1 MAKATR
7 LVRPRTV
14 TADGEGLA
22 SHAGLVWLGEVADR
36 TGLTAGL
43 SAAMAE
49 RPRRRHDPGVT
60 LAQMALALADGATCV
75 SDLAVL
81 RDQPGL
87 FGPVASHATAWRTI
101 AGLAPGEYRRLA
113 GARAQARAAAWAGG
127 AGPAGDE
134 VVIDLDATLVTT
146 KADKQDAAATYKRS
160 YGHHPLLAM
169 CAETSEVLSIMLRPG
184 NAGSNT
190 AADHVT
196 VLGAAVAQLPEAWSA
211 GHQAGDDPVEALRSV
226 LVRADAAG
234 ASHWFAEECRDRN
247 IGYSLGSYID
257 HRVRDALLLV
267 QEEDWEPAVEPG
279 GRRRPGAEV
288 TDLTGLVNLD
298 AWPDRTRLV
307 VRRERPHPG
316 AQLSL
321 FDTIEGFRH
330 TAFITDTTGS
340 DIAALEL
347 RHRQRARAEQVIRDA
362 KACGL
367 ANLPF
372 SSRADND
379 AWCQLV
385 ACANDLL
392 AWAQRS
398 TLDGPL
404 RRATPNT
411 IRYRLLHIAART
423 TPAGRR
429 LRLDA
434 TWPWADKLHA
444 AIERAR
450 TRLRPLTVPLRPAI
464 HPGL

>member
-1 MAKATR
+1 M
-7 LVRPRTV
+7 V
-14 TADGEGLA
+14 
-22 SHAGLVWLGEVADR
+22 
-36 TGLTAGL
+36 
-43 SAAMAE
+43 
-49 RPRRRHDPGVT
+49 
-60 LAQMALALADGATCV
+60 LALADGATCV

-81 RDQPGL
+81 RDQPGV
-87 FGPVASHATAWRTI
+87 FGPVASHPTAWRTI
-101 AGLAPGEYRRLA
+101 GGLAPGEYRLLA
-113 GARAQARAAAWAGG
+113 GARAQARAAAWAAG

-146 KADKQDAAATYKRS
+146 KADKQDAAPTYKRS
-160 YGHHPLLAM
+160 YGHHLILAM

-190 AADHVT
+190 AADHVIT
-196 VLGAAVAQLPEAWSA
+196 LAAAIAQLPDAWQA
-211 GHQAGDDPVEALRSV
+211 GHQSGDDPSQAARSV

-247 IGYSLGSYID
+247 IGYSLGFYID

-267 QEEDWEPAVEPG
+267 QEEDWAPAVEPG

-288 TDLTGLVNLD
+288 AELTDLVNLD
-298 AWPDRTRLV
+298 AWPDGTRLI

-321 FDTIEGFRH
+321 FDTVEGFRH
-330 TAFITDTTGS
+330 TAFITDTAS
-340 DIAALEL
+340 DNIAELEL
-347 RHRQRARAEQVIRDA
+347 RHRQRAQAEQVIRDA

-372 SSRADND
+372 SSAADND

-404 RRATPNT
+404 RRATPKT
-411 IRYRLLHIAART
+411 IRYRLLHVAALTTRT
-423 TPAGRR
+423 GRR

-434 TWPWADKLHA
+434 TWPWTDKLHT

-450 TRLRPLTVPLRPAI
+450 TRLRPLTVPLAPAI

>member
-1 MAKATR
+1 VPKATR

-14 TADGEGLA
+14 TADGGGLV

-43 SAAMAE
+43 SEAMTE
-49 RPRRRHDPGVT
+49 RPRRRHDPGMT
-60 LAQMALALADGATCV
+60 LGQMVLALADGATCV

-87 FGPVASHATAWRTI
+87 FGPVASHPTAWRTI

-134 VVIDLDATLVTT
+134 VIIDVDATLITT
-146 KADKQDAAATYKRS
+146 KADKQDAAATYKRT
-160 YGHHPLLAM
+160 YGHHPLLAV
-169 CAETSEVLSIMLRPG
+169 CAETSEILSIMLRPG

-190 AADHVT
+190 ASDHVIT
-196 VLGAAVAQLPEAWSA
+196 LGAAVAQLPEAWCA
-211 GHQAGDDPVEALRSV
+211 GHQRGDGAAEATRSV

-247 IGYSLGSYID
+247 IGYSLGFYID
-257 HRVRDALLLV
+257 HRLRDGLVLV
-267 QEEDWEPAVEPG
+267 QEEDWVPAVEPG
-279 GRRRPGAEV
+279 GRRRRGAEV
-288 TDLTGLVNLD
+288 VELTRLVDLD
-298 AWPDRTRLV
+298 AWPDGTRLI

-330 TAFITDTTGS
+330 TAFITDTAGE
-340 DIAALEL
+340 DIAGLEL

-372 SSRADND
+372 SSTADND

-385 ACANDLL
+385 ATANDLL
-392 AWAQRS
+392 AWGRRT

-404 RRATPNT
+404 RRATPKT
-411 IRYRLLHIAART
+411 IRYRLLHVAALT
-423 TPAGRR
+423 TRAGQR

-434 TWPWADKLHA
+434 TWPWTDKLLA
-444 AIERAR
+444 AIERAK
-450 TRLRPLTVPLRPAI
+450 TRLRPPTVRLTPGI